1 MIDMLKTWYERHFSN
16 PQVVILALLLI
27 SGFTIVLYFGDILIP
42 LLSAIVIAY
51 MLEGLVLKVQRK
63 GAGRKLASISVFTVF
78 FTAVSIST
86 LILIPLLVEQISQ
99 FFTEL
104 PKMLGSIQQVLLQ
117 LPDSYPG
124 VITQD
129 QINEIMS
136 LVTAEIGKYSQAVL
150 SFSISSLQGIITWM
164 VYLILMLLLVF
175 FFLKDKELIKK
186 WLSGYLPQKRVLV
199 QQVSREMDMQIGN
212 YIRGKI
218 IEIIIIGVASYI
230 GFVFMGLNY
239 AFLLGLLVGLSVL
252 VPFVG
257 ATLVTIPVA
266 LTAFFQFGW
275 SSEFGYLM
283 LVYGIIQAIDG
294 NLLVPLLF
302 SEAVNLHPVAIIIA
316 IIFFGGM
323 WGLWGVF
330 FAIPLAT
337 LVKAV
342 LNAWPDDP
350 DPDAKGAG
358 ENNLEKPKAISS
370 DEAIVVK

>member
-1 MIDMLKTWYERHFSN
+1 MIEMLKTWYQRHFSN

-27 SGFTIVLYFGDILIP
+27 GGFTIVLYFGDILIP

-51 MLEGLVLKVQRK
+51 MLEGLVVKLQRR
-63 GAGRKLASISVFTVF
+63 GVGRKLASISVFILFITV
-78 FTAVSIST
+78 VVISGV
-86 LILIPLLVEQISQ
+86 ILIPLLFEQVSQ

-104 PKMLGSIQQVLLQ
+104 PKMLGRIQQVLLQ
-117 LPDSYPG
+117 LPESYPG
-124 VITQD
+124 VISQD
-129 QINEIMS
+129 QINEMMS
-136 LVTAEIGKYSQAVL
+136 LVKQEIGRLSQMVL
-150 SFSISSLQGIITWM
+150 SFSISSLHGIITWM
-164 VYLILMLLLVF
+164 VYLILIFLLVF
-175 FFLKDKELIKK
+175 FFLKDKDIIKK
-186 WLSGYLPQKRVLV
+186 WLSGYLPKKRVLV

-218 IEIIIIGVASYI
+218 IEIIIVGVATYI
-230 GFVFMGLNY
+230 GFIVMGLNY

-257 ATLVTIPVA
+257 ATVVTIPVA

-275 SSEFGYLM
+275 TSEFGYLM
-283 LVYGIIQAIDG
+283 LVYGIIQALDG

-323 WGLWGVF
+323 WGFWGVF

-342 LNAWPDDP
+342 LNAWPEDSRSPHDQ
-350 DPDAKGAG
+350 AQ
-358 ENNLEKPKAISS
+358 EKA
-370 DEAIVVK
+370 A